1 MNEAIERINRR
12 LINLHDK
19 KEKAI
24 DALSDWVN
32 ENVSLKASED
42 RHGRNLT
49 RNIYQIGAKITILE
63 ELKAELEEADTL
75 AELDEMIASETN

>member
-12 LINLHDK
+12 LFDLNLQKEESIN
-19 KEKAI
+19 AF
-24 DALSDWVN
+24 
-32 ENVSLKASED
+32 SEWAA
-42 RHGRNLT
+42 RNPTKPYYEYAESRVLT
-49 RNIYQIGAKITILE
+49 RHINKIRSQIRVLE